1 MAITAD
7 TANVGLI
14 SIGSNLIYSVASDAA
29 LESKDLVLKLAHGA
43 SLLISK
49 GLGGLLEAADH
60 GWRAADENLDV
71 VRRLREPF
79 LGGVLVSRRNLMD
92 LTKTLTVIMSALT

>member
-29 LESKDLVLKLAHGA
+29 LESKYLVLKLAHGA

-60 GWRAADENLDV
+60 GGRAADENLHV

-79 LGGVLVSRRNLMD
+79 LGGVLVGHRKLRD
-92 LTKTLTVIMSALT
+92 LQRLLP